1 MSAADTVDYVLTGSR
16 AGTTTRHVMA
26 VSPVTTRTLGGPDR
40 PRVTVRRLCQ
50 GKALARV
57 PSDVGRADRDI
68 GLAASTGRL
77 CGTCLSRWTQAQG
90 HADDTGAPS
99 LLDLVEA
106 AA

>member
-1 MSAADTVDYVLTGSR
+1 MSAADKVDYVLTGSR

-40 PRVTVRRLCQ
+40 ARVVVRRLCR
-50 GKALARV
+50 GAAVTRV
-57 PSDVGRADRDI
+57 PADVERMDRDVR
-68 GLAASTGRL
+68 LAHEAGRL
-77 CGTCLSRWTQAQG
+77 CGTCRSRWLQAQG
-90 HADDTGAPS
+90 HADDLGAPS